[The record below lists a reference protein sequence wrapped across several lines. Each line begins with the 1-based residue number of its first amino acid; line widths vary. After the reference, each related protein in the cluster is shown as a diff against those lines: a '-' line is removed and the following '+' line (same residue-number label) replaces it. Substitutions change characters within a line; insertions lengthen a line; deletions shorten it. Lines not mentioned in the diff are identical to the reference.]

1 MGKLLKYLLT
11 LVFVV
16 SAGLAWSQPQMV
28 AFYNVENLMDTRN
41 DPATQDDDMLP
52 NAEKEWNEERY
63 QAKLSAVAGVV
74 ADMSNEYGYPSLLG
88 LAEVENKAV
97 LSDLVKQQA
106 ISGANYR
113 FVHYDSHDERGI
125 DVALLYC
132 PDRFHLERSCSVR
145 ADVELPTRD
154 ILMVWG
160 ELSGED
166 VLVVVVHF
174 PSRIG
179 GEEFTSAFRESCAR
193 QLCELVESA
202 RSVEPHRKVI
212 IMGDMNDTPRDSS
225 IKRVLGAKS
234 NARHLQADDIF
245 NPFTYC
251 RKGSMVYQ
259 YRWYLYDQILL
270 SSDFVPHSGCSAARG
285 YVYRQKSLLDK
296 NRAPKPTYRG
306 AEYMGG
312 VSDHLPVY
320 VLLQL
325 N

>member
-1 MGKLLKYLLT
+1 MDKAVKYLLT

-16 SAGLAWSQPQMV
+16 SAGLACSQPQMV
-28 AFYNVENLMDTRN
+28 AFYNVENLMDTCN

-52 NAEKEWNEERY
+52 NAQKGWSDERY
-63 QAKLSAVAGVV
+63 KAKLSAVAGVV
-74 ADMSNEYGYPSLLG
+74 ADMSNVCGYPSLLS
-88 LAEVENKAV
+88 LAEVENEAV

-106 ISGANYR
+106 ISGAKYR
-113 FVHYDSHDERGI
+113 IVHYDSRDERGI
-125 DVALLYC
+125 DVALLYR

-166 VLVVVVHF
+166 VLVVVVHL

-179 GEEFTSAFRESCAR
+179 GEMFTSAFRESCAR
-193 QLCELVESA
+193 QLRELIESA
-202 RSVEPHRKVI
+202 RSVEPHRRVI
-212 IMGDMNDTPRDSS
+212 IMGDMNDTPRDGS

-234 NARHLQADDIF
+234 NTRRLQADDIF
-245 NPFTYC
+245 NPFAHC

-259 YRWYLYDQILL
+259 HRWYLYDQILL
-270 SSDFVPHSGCSAARG
+270 SSDFVPHSGCSASRG

-296 NRAPKPTYRG
+296 NSAPKPTYRG
-306 AEYMGG
+306 AEYLGG

>member
-11 LVFVV
+11 LLLMASVGAVR
-16 SAGLAWSQPQMV
+16 SQPQMV

-52 NAEKEWNEERY
+52 NAEKEWSDVRY
-63 QAKLSAVAGVV
+63 QAKMSAVAGVV
-74 ADMSNEYGYPSLLG
+74 ADMSKMCGYPSLLG
-88 LAEVENKAV
+88 LAEVENEAV
-97 LSDLVKQQA
+97 LSSLVEQPA

-113 FVHYDSHDERGI
+113 FVHYDSRDERGI
-125 DVALLYC
+125 DVALLYR
-132 PDRFHLERSCSVR
+132 PDKFRLERSCSLR

-160 ELSGED
+160 DLCGEA
-166 VLVVVVHF
+166 VLVVVVHL

-179 GEEFTSAFRESCAR
+179 GEKFTSTFRESCAR
-193 QLCELVESA
+193 QLRELIESV
-202 RSVEPHRKVI
+202 RSEEPHRKLI

-234 NARHLQADDIF
+234 NARHLQADDIY
-245 NPFTYC
+245 NPFAHC
-251 RKGSMVYQ
+251 RKGSMVYE

-270 SSDFVPHSGCSAARG
+270 SSDFIPHSGCSAAKG
-285 YVYRQKSLLDK
+285 YVYRQKSLLDR
-296 NRAPKPTYRG
+296 NRAPKPTYRR

>member
-1 MGKLLKYLLT
+1 MGKAVKYLLT
-11 LVFVV
+11 LLLMASVGAVR
-16 SAGLAWSQPQMV
+16 SQPQMV

-52 NAEKEWNEERY
+52 NAQKGWSDERY

-106 ISGANYR
+106 ISGANYS
-113 FVHYDSHDERGI
+113 FVHYDSRDERGI
-125 DVALLYC
+125 DVALLYR
-132 PDRFHLERSCSVR
+132 PDRFRVERSCSVR

-154 ILMVWG
+154 FLMVWG
-160 ELSGED
+160 ELCGEA
-166 VLVVVVHF
+166 VLVVVVHL

-179 GEEFTSAFRESCAR
+179 GEKFTSPFRESCAR
-193 QLCELVESA
+193 QLRELVESV
-202 RSVEPHRKVI
+202 RSEEPQRKVI
-212 IMGDMNDTPRDSS
+212 IMGDMNDTPRDSN
-225 IKRVLGAKS
+225 IKRILGAKS
-234 NARHLQADDIF
+234 NARHLLADDIF
-245 NPFTYC
+245 NPFAHC

-270 SSDFVPHSGCSAARG
+270 SSDFVTHRGCSAAKG
-285 YVYRQKSLLDK
+285 YVYRHKSLLDR
-296 NRAPKPTYRG
+296 NRAPAATYRG
-306 AEYMGG
+306 VEYLGG

>member
-193 QLCELVESA
+193 QLRKLIESA

-270 SSDFVPHSGCSAARG
+270 SSDFVPHSGCSAAKG
-285 YVYRQKSLLDK
+285 YVYRQKSLLDR
-296 NRAPKPTYRG
+296 NSAPKPTYRG

>member
-1 MGKLLKYLLT
+1 MDKAVKYLLT
-11 LVFVV
+11 LLFVV

-28 AFYNVENLMDTRN
+28 VFYNVENLMDTRN

-52 NAEKEWNEERY
+52 NAEKEWSDVRY

-97 LSDLVKQQA
+97 LSDLVEQPT
-106 ISGANYR
+106 IIGANYR
-113 FVHYDSHDERGI
+113 FVHYDSRDERGI
-125 DVALLYC
+125 DVALLYR

-166 VLVVVVHF
+166 VLVVVVHL

-179 GEEFTSAFRESCAR
+179 GEEFTSVFRESCAR
-193 QLCELVESA
+193 QLRELIESA
-202 RSVEPHRKVI
+202 RSVEPQRKVI

-234 NARHLQADDIF
+234 NARHLQADDIY
-245 NPFTYC
+245 NPFAHC
-251 RKGSMVYQ
+251 RKGSMVYE

-270 SSDFVPHSGCSAARG
+270 SSDFVPHRGCPAARG

>member
-11 LVFVV
+11 LLLMASVGVV
-16 SAGLAWSQPQMV
+16 WSQPQMV

-41 DPATQDDDMLP
+41 DASTQDDDMLP
-52 NAEKEWNEERY
+52 NAEKKWSDVRY

-74 ADMSNEYGYPSLLG
+74 ADMSNVCGYPSLLG
-88 LAEVENKAV
+88 LAEVENEDV
-97 LSDLVKQQA
+97 LSSLVKQQA

-113 FVHYDSHDERGI
+113 FVHYDSRDERGI
-125 DVALLYC
+125 DVALLYR

-154 ILMVWG
+154 FLMVWG
-160 ELSGED
+160 ELCGEA
-166 VLVVVVHF
+166 VLVVVVHL

-179 GEEFTSAFRESCAR
+179 GEKFTSPFRESCAR
-193 QLCELVESA
+193 QLRELVESV
-202 RSVEPHRKVI
+202 RSEEPQRKVI
-212 IMGDMNDTPRDSS
+212 IMGDMNDTPRDSN

-234 NARHLQADDIF
+234 NVRHLQADDIY
-245 NPFTYC
+245 NPFAHC

-270 SSDFVPHSGCSAARG
+270 SSDFVTHRGCSAAKG
-285 YVYRQKSLLDK
+285 YVFRPKNLLDK
-296 NRAPKPTYRG
+296 KRAPRATYRG
-306 AEYMGG
+306 VEYLGG

>member
-1 MGKLLKYLLT
+1 MGKVLKYLLT

-16 SAGLAWSQPQMV
+16 SVGAVRSQPQMV
-28 AFYNVENLMDTRN
+28 AFYNVENLMDTCN

-52 NAEKEWNEERY
+52 NADKEWNEERY

-97 LSDLVKQQA
+97 LSDLVEQQA
-106 ISGANYR
+106 ISGAKYR
-113 FVHYDSHDERGI
+113 FVHYDSRDERGI
-125 DVALLYC
+125 DVALLYR

-160 ELSGED
+160 ELNGED
-166 VLVVVVHF
+166 VLVVVVHL

-193 QLCELVESA
+193 QLRELVESA
-202 RSVEPHRKVI
+202 RSVEPQRKVI
-212 IMGDMNDTPRDSS
+212 IMGDMNDTPRDGS

-234 NARHLQADDIF
+234 NARNLQADDIF
-245 NPFTYC
+245 NPFAHC

-270 SSDFVPHSGCSAARG
+270 SSDFVTHRGCSATKG
-285 YVYRQKSLLDK
+285 YIFSQKSLLDK
-296 NRAPKPTYRG
+296 NRAPKATYRG
-306 AEYMGG
+306 AEYLGG

>member
-1 MGKLLKYLLT
+1 MDKVAKYLLT
-11 LVFVV
+11 LLFVA
-16 SAGLAWSQPQMV
+16 SAGFAWSQPQMV

-52 NAEKEWNEERY
+52 NAEKEWSDERY

-88 LAEVENKAV
+88 LAEVENEAV

-106 ISGANYR
+106 ISGAKYR
-113 FVHYDSHDERGI
+113 FVHYDSRDERGI
-125 DVALLYC
+125 DVALLYR

-160 ELSGED
+160 ELSGEA
-166 VLVVVVHF
+166 VLVVVVHL

-179 GEEFTSAFRESCAR
+179 GEKFTSPFRESCAR
-193 QLCELVESA
+193 QLRELVESV
-202 RSVEPHRKVI
+202 RSEEPQRKVI
-212 IMGDMNDTPRDSS
+212 IMGDMNDTPRDGS

-234 NARHLQADDIF
+234 NARHLQADDIY
-245 NPFTYC
+245 NPFAHC
-251 RKGSMVYQ
+251 RRGSMVYQ
-259 YRWYLYDQILL
+259 HRWYLYDQILL
-270 SSDFVPHSGCSAARG
+270 SSDFVPHRGCSAARG
-285 YVYRQKSLLDK
+285 YVYRPKSLLDK
-296 NRAPKPTYRG
+296 NSAPKPTYRG
-306 AEYMGG
+306 AEYLGG

>member
-1 MGKLLKYLLT
+1 MDKAVKYLLT
-11 LVFVV
+11 LLLMASVGIV
-16 SAGLAWSQPQMV
+16 WSQPQMV

-52 NAEKEWNEERY
+52 NAEKEWSVERY

-74 ADMSNEYGYPSLLG
+74 ADMSNVCGYPSLLG
-88 LAEVENKAV
+88 LAEVENEAV
-97 LSDLVKQQA
+97 LSDLVKLPA
-106 ISGANYR
+106 ISGANYS
-113 FVHYDSHDERGI
+113 FVHYDSRDERGI
-125 DVALLYC
+125 DVALLYR
-132 PDRFHLERSCSVR
+132 PDRFHLERSCSLR
-145 ADVELPTRD
+145 ADVGFPTRD

-160 ELSGED
+160 ELCGEA
-166 VLVVVVHF
+166 VLVVVVHL

-179 GEEFTSAFRESCAR
+179 GEKFTSPFRESCAR
-193 QLCELVESA
+193 QLRELVDSA
-202 RSVEPHRKVI
+202 RSVEPQRKVI

-245 NPFTYC
+245 NPFAHC

-270 SSDFVPHSGCSAARG
+270 SSDFVTHIGCSSTKG
-285 YVYRQKSLLDK
+285 YIFSQKSLLDK
-296 NRAPKPTYRG
+296 NRAPRATYRG
-306 AEYMGG
+306 VEYLGG

-320 VLLQL
+320 VLLQ
-325 N
+325 

>member
-1 MGKLLKYLLT
+1 MDKAVKYLLT

-52 NAEKEWNEERY
+52 NAEKEWSDVRY

-106 ISGANYR
+106 ISGAKYR
-113 FVHYDSHDERGI
+113 FVHYDSRDERGI
-125 DVALLYC
+125 DVALLYR

-145 ADVELPTRD
+145 ADVEFPTRD

-166 VLVVVVHF
+166 VLVVVVHL

-193 QLCELVESA
+193 QLRELVESA

-212 IMGDMNDTPRDSS
+212 IMGDMNDTPRDNS

-234 NARHLQADDIF
+234 NTRHLQADDIF
-245 NPFTYC
+245 NPFAHC
-251 RKGSMVYQ
+251 RKGSMVYE

-270 SSDFVPHSGCSAARG
+270 SSDFVTHRGCSAARG
-285 YVYRQKSLLDK
+285 YVYRQKSLLDR
-296 NRAPKPTYRG
+296 NRAPAATYRG
-306 AEYMGG
+306 VEYMGG

>member
-11 LVFVV
+11 LLLMASVGVV
-16 SAGLAWSQPQMV
+16 WSQPQMV
-28 AFYNVENLMDTRN
+28 AFCNVENLMDTRN
-41 DPATQDDDMLP
+41 DASTQDDDMLP
-52 NAEKEWNEERY
+52 NAQKGWNDERY

-74 ADMSNEYGYPSLLG
+74 ADMSNVCGYPSLLG

-113 FVHYDSHDERGI
+113 FVHYDSRDERGI
-125 DVALLYC
+125 DVALLYR

-145 ADVELPTRD
+145 ADVELSTRD
-154 ILMVWG
+154 FLMVWG
-160 ELSGED
+160 ELCGEA
-166 VLVVVVHF
+166 VLVVVVHL

-179 GEEFTSAFRESCAR
+179 GEKFTSPFRESCAR
-193 QLCELVESA
+193 QLRELVESV
-202 RSVEPHRKVI
+202 RSEEPQRKVI
-212 IMGDMNDTPRDSS
+212 IMGDMNDTPRDGS

-234 NARHLQADDIF
+234 NARHLQADDIY
-245 NPFTYC
+245 NPFAHC

-270 SSDFVPHSGCSAARG
+270 SSDFVTHRGCSAAKG
-285 YVYRQKSLLDK
+285 YVFRPKNLLDK
-296 NRAPKPTYRG
+296 KRAPKPTYRG

>member
-1 MGKLLKYLLT
+1 MGMAVKYLLT
-11 LVFVV
+11 LVFIV

-52 NAEKEWNEERY
+52 NAEKEWSDVRY

-97 LSDLVKQQA
+97 LNDLVEQPA

-113 FVHYDSHDERGI
+113 FVHYDSRDERGI
-125 DVALLYC
+125 DVALLYR

-145 ADVELPTRD
+145 ADVEFPTRD

-160 ELSGED
+160 ELCGED
-166 VLVVVVHF
+166 VLVVVVHL

-193 QLCELVESA
+193 QLRELIESA

-234 NARHLQADDIF
+234 NTRHLQADDIF
-245 NPFTYC
+245 NPFAHC
-251 RKGSMVYQ
+251 RKGSMVYE

-270 SSDFVPHSGCSAARG
+270 SSDFVPHRGCSAARG
-285 YVYRQKSLLDK
+285 YVYRQKSLLDR
-296 NRAPKPTYRG
+296 NRAPAATYRG
-306 AEYMGG
+306 VEYMGG

>member
-11 LVFVV
+11 LVFVA

-52 NAEKEWNEERY
+52 NAEKEWNDVRY

-88 LAEVENKAV
+88 LAEVENKLV

-106 ISGANYR
+106 ISGVNYR
-113 FVHYDSHDERGI
+113 FVHYDSRDERGI
-125 DVALLYC
+125 DVALLYR

-160 ELSGED
+160 ELSGEA
-166 VLVVVVHF
+166 VLVVVVHL

-193 QLCELVESA
+193 QLRELIESA
-202 RSVEPHRKVI
+202 RSVEPQRKVI

-234 NARHLQADDIF
+234 NARNLQADDIY
-245 NPFTYC
+245 NPFAHC

-270 SSDFVPHSGCSAARG
+270 SSDFVPHRGCSAARG

-296 NRAPKPTYRG
+296 NRSPKPTYRG
-306 AEYMGG
+306 VEYMGG

>member
-16 SAGLAWSQPQMV
+16 SAGLVWSQPQMV

-52 NAEKEWNEERY
+52 NAEKEWSDVRY

-88 LAEVENKAV
+88 LAEVENKVV

-106 ISGANYR
+106 ISGANYK
-113 FVHYDSHDERGI
+113 FVHYDSRDERGI
-125 DVALLYC
+125 DVALFYR
-132 PDRFHLERSCSVR
+132 PDRFRLERSCSVR
-145 ADVELPTRD
+145 ADVEFPTRD

-166 VLVVVVHF
+166 VLVVVVHL

-179 GEEFTSAFRESCAR
+179 GDKFTSAFRESYAR
-193 QLCELVESA
+193 QLRELVESA

-212 IMGDMNDTPRDSS
+212 IMGDMNDTPRDGS

-234 NARHLQADDIF
+234 NARHLQADEIF
-245 NPFTYC
+245 NPFAHC

-270 SSDFVPHSGCSAARG
+270 SSDFVSHRGCSAARG

-306 AEYMGG
+306 AEYLGG

-320 VLLQL
+320 ILLQL

>member
-1 MGKLLKYLLT
+1 MGKVAKYLLT

-52 NAEKEWNEERY
+52 NAEKEWSDVRY
-63 QAKLSAVAGVV
+63 QTKLSAVAGVI

-88 LAEVENKAV
+88 LAEVENEAV

-106 ISGANYR
+106 ISGAKYR
-113 FVHYDSHDERGI
+113 FVHYDSRDERGI
-125 DVALLYC
+125 DVALLYR

-145 ADVELPTRD
+145 ADMELPTRD

-160 ELSGED
+160 ELCGED
-166 VLVVVVHF
+166 VLVVVVHL

-193 QLCELVESA
+193 QLRELIESA
-202 RSVEPHRKVI
+202 RSVEPQRKVI
-212 IMGDMNDTPRDSS
+212 IMGDMNDTPRDRS

-234 NARHLQADDIF
+234 NARHLQADDIY
-245 NPFTYC
+245 NPFAHC

-270 SSDFVPHSGCSAARG
+270 SSDFVLHRGCLAARG
-285 YVYRQKSLLDK
+285 YVHRQKSLLDK

-306 AEYMGG
+306 AEYIGG

>member
-1 MGKLLKYLLT
+1 MGKAVKYLLT
-11 LVFVV
+11 LVFIVSVGVV
-16 SAGLAWSQPQMV
+16 RSQPQMV

-52 NAEKEWNEERY
+52 NAEKEWSDVRY

-106 ISGANYR
+106 ISGAKYR
-113 FVHYDSHDERGI
+113 FVHYDSRDERGI
-125 DVALLYC
+125 DVALLYR
-132 PDRFHLERSCSVR
+132 PDRFRLERSCSVR

-160 ELSGED
+160 ELSGEA
-166 VLVVVVHF
+166 VLVVVVHL

-179 GEEFTSAFRESCAR
+179 GEKFTSAFRESCAR
-193 QLCELVESA
+193 QLSELVDSV
-202 RSVEPHRKVI
+202 RSHQPHRKVI

-234 NARHLQADDIF
+234 NARHLQADDIY
-245 NPFTYC
+245 NPFAHC

-270 SSDFVPHSGCSAARG
+270 SSDFVLHRGCSAARG

-296 NRAPKPTYRG
+296 NRAPKATYRG
-306 AEYMGG
+306 VEYLGG
-312 VSDHLPVY
+312 VSNHLPVY

>member
-1 MGKLLKYLLT
+1 MDKAVKYLLT
-11 LVFVV
+11 LLLMASVGIV
-16 SAGLAWSQPQMV
+16 WSQPQMV

-52 NAEKEWNEERY
+52 NAQKGWSDERY

-74 ADMSNEYGYPSLLG
+74 ADMSNVCGYPSLLG

-125 DVALLYC
+125 DVALLYR
-132 PDRFHLERSCSVR
+132 PDRFRFERSCSVR

-154 ILMVWG
+154 FLMVWG
-160 ELSGED
+160 ELCGEA
-166 VLVVVVHF
+166 VLVVEVHL

-179 GEEFTSAFRESCAR
+179 GEKFTSPFRESCAR
-193 QLCELVESA
+193 QLRELVESV
-202 RSVEPHRKVI
+202 RSEEPQRKVI
-212 IMGDMNDTPRDSS
+212 IMGDMNDTPRDIS
-225 IKRVLGAKS
+225 IKRILGAKS
-234 NARHLQADDIF
+234 NARHLLADDIY
-245 NPFTYC
+245 NPFANC

-270 SSDFVPHSGCSAARG
+270 SSDFVTHRGCSAARG
-285 YVYRQKSLLDK
+285 YVYRHKSLLDK
-296 NRAPKPTYRG
+296 KRAPKPSYRG

>member
-1 MGKLLKYLLT
+1 MGKAVKYLLT
-11 LVFVV
+11 LVFIVSVGVV
-16 SAGLAWSQPQMV
+16 RSQPQMV

-52 NAEKEWNEERY
+52 NAEKEWSDVRY

-106 ISGANYR
+106 ISGAKYR
-113 FVHYDSHDERGI
+113 FVHYDSRDERGI
-125 DVALLYC
+125 DVALLYR
-132 PDRFHLERSCSVR
+132 PDRFRLERSCSVR

-160 ELSGED
+160 ELCGED
-166 VLVVVVHF
+166 VLVVVVHL

-179 GEEFTSAFRESCAR
+179 GEKFTSPFRESCAR
-193 QLCELVESA
+193 QLRELVESV
-202 RSVEPHRKVI
+202 RSEEPQRKVI

-234 NARHLQADDIF
+234 NARNLQADDIY
-245 NPFTYC
+245 NPFAHC

-270 SSDFVPHSGCSAARG
+270 SSDFVPHRECSAAKG

-296 NRAPKPTYRG
+296 NRAPKATYRG
-306 AEYMGG
+306 VEYMGG

>member
-1 MGKLLKYLLT
+1 MGKLQKYLLT

-41 DPATQDDDMLP
+41 DASTQDDDMLP
-52 NAEKEWNEERY
+52 NAQKGWSDERY

-74 ADMSNEYGYPSLLG
+74 ADMSNVCGYPSLLG
-88 LAEVENKAV
+88 LAEVENEAV
-97 LSDLVKQQA
+97 LSDLVKQPA

-113 FVHYDSHDERGI
+113 FVHYDSRDERGI
-125 DVALLYC
+125 DVALLYR
-132 PDRFHLERSCSVR
+132 PERFRVERSCSVR

-160 ELSGED
+160 ELSGEA
-166 VLVVVVHF
+166 VLVVVVHL

-179 GEEFTSAFRESCAR
+179 GEKFTSPFRESCAR
-193 QLCELVESA
+193 QLRELVDSV
-202 RSVEPHRKVI
+202 RSEEPQRKVI
-212 IMGDMNDTPRDSS
+212 IMGDMNDTPRDGS

-245 NPFTYC
+245 NPFAHC

-270 SSDFVPHSGCSAARG
+270 SSDFVTHRGCSATKG
-285 YVYRQKSLLDK
+285 YIFSQKSLLDK